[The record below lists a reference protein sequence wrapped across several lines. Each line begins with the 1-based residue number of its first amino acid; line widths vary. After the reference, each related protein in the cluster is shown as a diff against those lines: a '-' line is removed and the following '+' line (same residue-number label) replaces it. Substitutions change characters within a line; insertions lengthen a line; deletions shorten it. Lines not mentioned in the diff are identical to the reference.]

1 MKQIEITQTAESV
14 AMGHPDKVC
23 DQLADA
29 LLDAYLTQDPHA
41 HVAIECL
48 LANQMLVV
56 AGEVKTT
63 ARIAIEEIVRQKLR
77 AIGYTSLQC
86 GLDAET
92 CTILIN
98 VHRQSTDI
106 DRGVQQD
113 QTHIGAGDQ
122 GTVYG
127 YATNE
132 SPEYLPLAL
141 AYAHRLV
148 KRLDTL
154 RLQGQLEGFYP
165 DGKAQ
170 VTVAHVD
177 GELRIPSVV
186 LSAQHSDAWA
196 ESEVR
201 ERLLADVIRAELPE
215 AALAQTTF
223 YINPTGRFVLGGPAA
238 DTGLTGRKLMVD
250 TYGGEIPH
258 GGGAFSGK
266 DATKVDR
273 SGAYMARYVAKN
285 IVAAGLADRCLI
297 GLSYAIGVVDP
308 VSIRV
313 ETFGTEKKPLALLH
327 AIICHAFDYSVA
339 GMIQTLNLARPQFA
353 TTAVYGH
360 FKPGYGYSWEST
372 SQASH
377 LAQVIEQLT

>member
-1 MKQIEITQTAESV
+1 MNQGMRTQTAESV

-23 DQLADA
+23 DQLADT
-29 LLDAYLTQDPHA
+29 LLDAYLAQDPHA
-41 HVAIECL
+41 HVAVECL
-48 LANQMLVV
+48 LSDQMLVV
-56 AGEVKTT
+56 AGEVKTA
-63 ARIAIEEIVRQKLR
+63 ARIAIEEIVRRKLL
-77 AIGYTSLQC
+77 AIGYQSRAC

-98 VHRQSTDI
+98 VHQQSPDI

-113 QTHIGAGDQ
+113 QTRIGAGDQ

-148 KRLDTL
+148 KRLDDL

-170 VTVAHVD
+170 VTVAQVD
-177 GELRIPSVV
+177 GQLCIPSVV
-186 LSAQHSDAWA
+186 LSAQHSDAWK

-201 ERLLADVIRAELPE
+201 QRLLADVIRTELPD
-215 AALAQTTF
+215 AALSQTTF
-223 YINPTGRFVLGGPAA
+223 YINPTGRFVRGGPAA

-308 VSIRV
+308 VSISV
-313 ETFGTEKKPLALLH
+313 ETFGTEKKPLALLRTV
-327 AIICHAFDYSVA
+327 ICNGFDYSVA
-339 GMIQTLNLARPQFA
+339 GMMQTLNLARPQFA
-353 TTAVYGH
+353 STAVYGH
-360 FKPGYGYSWEST
+360 FKPGYGYSWEAT
-372 SQASH
+372 GQAAR
-377 LAQVIEQLT
+377 LAQVIQQLT